1 MFIPDFSCSG
11 NTPNIDVYAP
21 HLEKQGTW
29 KEVKYFFDV
38 VRQTSRTE
46 NKC

>member
-11 NTPNIDVYAP
+11 NIPNIDVSAP
-21 HLEKQGTW
+21 HLVKQNTW
-29 KEVKYFFDV
+29 KEVKDFFDV
-38 VRQTSRTE
+38 VRHTLRTE